1 MPLACSGSLSR
12 RWNTSWVSGSRATG
26 CLPSR
31 RTCLAAAA
39 AATRGATLSTSTVA
53 GSSPSRPSS
62 TARSLPWPRP
72 VCPRLPNSSTLTLA
86 VRASSPSPSSRS
98 ANRRAARIGPT
109 VCELDGPI
117 PILKMSNTEMC
128 TSPRFYPPIVLAPA
142 ARRGRGS
149 EQDPGL
155 DAVRQRRDPA
165 LDVLR
170 DILIQVHDQV
180 ANVDVGRQHL
190 GPDVGV
196 AVRHDPVD
204 VAQHAGHVAV
214 DVEDPVRVPVER
226 QLDAREVDRAGGRAG
241 VDVLDQRG
249 RDLAADRLLGLL

>member
-12 RWNTSWVSGSRATG
+12 RWNTSWVSGSSATG

-31 RTCLAAAA
+31 RTCLAAAW

-62 TARSLPWPRP
+62 TARSLPWPLP

-86 VRASSPSPSSRS
+86 VRTSSPSASSRS

-128 TSPRFYPPIVLAPA
+128 TSPRFWRSILPPGLPP
-142 ARRGRGS
+142 GGGS

-155 DAVRQRRDPA
+155 DAGRQRGEPA

-170 DILIQVHDQV
+170 DVLIEVHDQV
-180 ANVDVGRQHL
+180 PDLDVGRQHL
-190 GPDVGV
+190 GADVGV
-196 AVRHDPVD
+196 AVRDDPVD
-204 VAQHAGHVAV
+204 VAQHTRH
-214 DVEDPVRVPVER
+214 
-226 QLDAREVDRAGGRAG
+226 
-241 VDVLDQRG
+241 
-249 RDLAADRLLGLL
+249 